1 MTSQSSESPDDSAPS
16 ESSMSSQDA
25 ASPANSTSGASSA
38 AQQDTTSPA
47 VSPASTSTESSE
59 NAESPA
65 SIARNT
71 AREFDLVLYGA
82 TGFVGTLTARYVLG
96 AAPAG
101 ARIALAGRSA
111 EKLAAVR
118 AELGPEAA
126 NWQLLVADSSDQ
138 NALDEL
144 AARTKVVVTT
154 VGPYLRYG
162 MGMVRA
168 CAAAGTHYADL
179 TGEPLFIRDCID
191 QFHDTAAESG
201 AKIVNSCGYDSIPS
215 DLSVY
220 RLYRRTVEDNTG
232 ELTDT
237 TLVAWLKG
245 GASGGT
251 IDSGR
256 AMMEDVAANPS
267 RGSVLAH
274 PYSLSPDKS
283 MDPDVGRQ
291 TDQAWQ
297 RASAI
302 DPSLRGWVATFVM
315 ASHNTK
321 IVRRTNGLLGWVYGK
336 NFRYREVMS
345 AGSSPLSPLVAAG
358 ISGGMVAMM
367 TAGALLSRVPLGR
380 RLLDRLLPAP
390 GTGPDEQTR
399 NSGWFTMKTFAN
411 TTSGTKYVCTFAG
424 QGDPGYQATAVML
437 GQAGLCLAFDELPEI
452 AGVLTPGSAMGDP
465 LTERLRAAG
474 ITIDVTTA

>member
-1 MTSQSSESPDDSAPS
+1 MTPENT
-16 ESSMSSQDA
+16 ENDA
-25 ASPANSTSGASSA
+25 
-38 AQQDTTSPA
+38 D
-47 VSPASTSTESSE
+47 
-59 NAESPA
+59 
-65 SIARNT
+65 
-71 AREFDLVLYGA
+71 REFDLVLYGA
-82 TGFVGTLTARYVLG
+82 TGFVGALTARYLTE

-111 EKLAAVR
+111 EKLAATR
-118 AELGPEAA
+118 AELGPIAA
-126 NWQLLVADSSDQ
+126 NWQLLVADSTDAD
-138 NALDEL
+138 ALDAL
-144 AARTKVVVTT
+144 AARTRVVVTT

-162 MGMVRA
+162 KGLVRA

-191 QFHDTAAESG
+191 QFHDTAAETG

-220 RLYRRTVEDNTG
+220 RLYRRSVEDNAG

-256 AMMEDVAANPS
+256 AMMEEIAQDPS
-267 RGSVLAH
+267 RGSILSH
-274 PYSLSPDKS
+274 PYSLSPDKA
-283 MDPDVGRQ
+283 MEPDVGRQ
-291 TDQAWQ
+291 TDQALQ

-336 NFRYREVMS
+336 NFRYRELMS
-345 AGSSPLSPLVAAG
+345 AGSSALSPLLAAG
-358 ISGGMVAMM
+358 ISGGVAVTMV
-367 TAGALLSRVPLGR
+367 AGALLSRIPLGR

-390 GTGPDEQTR
+390 GTGPDEKAR
-399 NSGWFTMKTFAN
+399 NSGWFTMKTFAH
-411 TTSGTKYVCTFAG
+411 TTSGAKYVCTFAG

-437 GQAGLCLAFDELPEI
+437 GEAGLCLAFDELPEL
-452 AGVLTPGSAMGDP
+452 AGVLTPASAMGDP
-465 LTERLRAAG
+465 LTDRLRAAD
-474 ITIDVTTA
+474 ITIEVAPA